1 LPVLLGIFLLCFS
14 YWIHRSFG
22 QPELNQILY
31 HMNFGVELMDT
42 VDPAVT
48 WRFVRW
54 CVMAPLVLLALV
66 FYVEAKVR
74 AAIAR
79 APQCCHVLCYRLI
92 AGSRNCWCLAP
103 PRSGCVMYRPL
114 SM

>member
-66 FYVEAKVR
+66 FYLERCAPPSRVR
-74 AAIAR
+74 RSAAM
-79 APQCCHVLCYRLI
+79 CCATASSLVPATAGIWRHHVLD
-92 AGSRNCWCLAP
+92 
-103 PRSGCVMYRPL
+103 V
-114 SM
+114 